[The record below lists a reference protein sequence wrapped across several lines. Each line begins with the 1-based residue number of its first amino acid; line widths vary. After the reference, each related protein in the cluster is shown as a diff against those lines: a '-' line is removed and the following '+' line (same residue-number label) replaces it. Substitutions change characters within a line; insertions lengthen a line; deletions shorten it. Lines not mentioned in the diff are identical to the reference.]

1 MYVST
6 ELMQTLHQNAIS
18 KEKCVEVCHLV
29 QVLYPRDKRKQ

>member
-6 ELMQTLHQNAIS
+6 ELMRSLHQNMVS
-18 KEKCVEVCHLV
+18 KEKYVEVCHLV